1 MTLTLLFDS
10 TIMLPGFLAFISDY
24 VFSFILSK
32 EEDFSRGTNI
42 LKKR

>member
-1 MTLTLLFDS
+1 MTLSLLFDS

-24 VFSFILSK
+24 VFIFILSK
-32 EEDFSRGTNI
+32 EDFSRETNI